1 MKYLEMKYFNG
12 NLDGSQRDAVKFA
25 MEQKEV
31 AIIHGPPGTGKTT
44 TVTEVIKQAV
54 RMDMKVL
61 NYILLSI
68 CNNYCYLFSI
78 YVKIT

>member
-1 MKYLEMKYFNG
+1 MNVEIKYFNG
-12 NLDGSQRDAVKFA
+12 SLDGSQRDAVKFA

-54 RMDMKVL
+54 HMDMKVL
-61 NYILLSI
+61 NYNLLYI
-68 CNNYCYLFSI
+68 FKNYCYLFLFM
-78 YVKIT
+78 